1 MTKPT
6 KVAILL
12 VDNEGRDKMKTITIT
27 DSNGVEHTATV
38 TVCRTRKARGS
49 DTFSRSIGYRGRD
62 CARQRFQRQTVTR
75 LGGN

>member
-1 MTKPT
+1 MRERTR
-6 KVAILL
+6 
-12 VDNEGRDKMKTITIT
+12 NEMKTITIT
-27 DSNGVEHTATV
+27 DSNGTPHTATV
-38 TVCRTRKARGS
+38 PVCRPRKARGS